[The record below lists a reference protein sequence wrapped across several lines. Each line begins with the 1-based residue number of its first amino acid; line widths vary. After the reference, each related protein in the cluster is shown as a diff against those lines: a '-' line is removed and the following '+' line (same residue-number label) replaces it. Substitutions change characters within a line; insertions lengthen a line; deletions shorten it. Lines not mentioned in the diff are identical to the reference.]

1 MANFHSYLY
10 NVVDVYDCYGSFTW
24 TKPSDID
31 EDKPI
36 LVHVWGAGGSGSD
49 AYNGGSSS
57 QAASGGG
64 GGGLAV
70 KLIDVSS
77 LGSTE
82 TVTVGDTAN
91 AAAQAGTSSFGAHCS
106 ASGGNGGRNST
117 TNQGIS
123 AYQVGGMGV
132 GGDVNKRGGTGGG
145 GYYASTSNCGG
156 GGGGSAPAPYGH
168 SDGYQ
173 GGDASSYAG
182 GGGAGIGGRGNNG
195 VYVGGEGGSS
205 MGISAFSQSHSSY
218 YACQPGASG
227 LFGAGAS
234 ASTRQLSYTT
244 YGGTTARN
252 GEPAQGTMIL
262 TPNAIHLGGGAGSS
276 GCTGPIS
283 SGQSTGQCSSA
294 GPGGGG
300 GGVGSMST
308 NSYMN
313 PGNGGWLGG
322 GGGGSSYAGAGFGG
336 NAGGGGGNGYYAV
349 SSTEPH
355 NGGRGLVIIQYARVF
370 S

>member
-132 GGDVNKRGGTGGG
+132 GGDVNRRGGTGGT

-168 SDGYQ
+168 HNGYQ
-173 GGDASSYAG
+173 GGDASSYGG

-205 MGISAFSQSHSSY
+205 MGISAESQSRSSY
-218 YACQPGASG
+218 YACSPGASG

-234 ASTRQLSYTT
+234 ASVRRLLYTT

-276 GCTGPIS
+276 GCTGAIS
-283 SGQSTGQCSSA
+283 SGYATGQCNSA
-294 GPGGGG
+294 GPGAGG

-308 NSYMN
+308 NTFMN

-336 NAGGGGGNGYYAV
+336 NAGGGGGNGYY
-349 SSTEPH
+349 STQSTEPQ
-355 NGGRGLVIIQYARVF
+355 NGGEGLIIIQYARKF
-370 S
+370 D